1 MIWATVS
8 SRFCLCWPYR
18 ASPFL
23 AAKNINN
30 LISVLTIWWCP
41 CVQSSLLLADQRA
54 MTSAFSWQSCQPLPC
69 FVLYWE
75 AKLSCYSRY
84 LFFFFLFKI
93 IFYSSIVNSQCFRYT
108 ADWFSYNTYIHT
120 HIYVCVYCCYV
131 VIQSCPALCDP
142 VDWSPPG
149 SSFHGISQA
158 RIWDWVATPS
168 PIQIY
173 LLTSYFCIPI
183 PCDEKDFFFWC

>member
-1 MIWATVS
+1 MMSMCTVLS
-8 SRFCLCWPYR
+8 FVGRPACYDQC
-18 ASPFL
+18 
-23 AAKNINN
+23 I
-30 LISVLTIWWCP
+30 
-41 CVQSSLLLADQRA
+41 LLAKL
-54 MTSAFSWQSCQPLPC
+54 SAFALLC
-69 FVLYWE
+69 FVLRGQTF
-75 AKLSCYSRY
+75 L
-84 LFFFFLFKI
+84 LFQVSLFFFLFKI